1 MLRLFEEGKDI
12 NKEKINIKESIDYL
26 ADAWEN
32 VTEETIH
39 NCWIKTGILPSSTNE
54 DVTDAM
60 QAQQEN
66 IDDEVADINQIIREL
81 NTAENSRGVALAN
94 AINDYFLDLEEEIPT
109 EDVLNDDDIVKLV
122 QEELHNE
129 INENDSEEEE
139 THISLGDAL
148 KSIQIWIKFFE
159 QQKSDE
165 FNVEDLCV
173 FKKYLKTTKR
183 LEFQSRKQ
191 IPITEFF

>member
-173 FKKYLKTTKR
+173 FKKYLKTTKQ

-191 IPITEFF
+191 SPITEFF